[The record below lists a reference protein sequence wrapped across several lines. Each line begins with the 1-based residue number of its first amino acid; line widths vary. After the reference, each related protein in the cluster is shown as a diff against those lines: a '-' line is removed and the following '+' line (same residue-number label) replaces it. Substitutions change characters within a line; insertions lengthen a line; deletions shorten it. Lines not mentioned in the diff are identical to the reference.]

1 MASFSEYRARDW
13 DDRRLILA
21 AILSVLLH
29 VLVALVFLLEPW
41 NFMAKRDPPPL
52 IAEFVMPEPPKPV
65 PPTPPAPPAQA
76 PTPPPPPQTANPELP
91 PTPPVPQLGR
101 GATIGEQSRSP
112 SGAGERARQREERAE
127 EKKPTPP
134 QVDAIGPKPQA
145 RAPQAVPNRADSG
158 NRRQGNASGSGGENA
173 QEMTQSESDFFLSQ
187 IVNTWVLDFDAPRF
201 ANIRIY
207 GKYRVLPN
215 GMMAPPFG
223 KNDPWDMRAMVD
235 GWDLIANDPRP
246 EAAAYRTALETFL
259 RAMRLAQPLA
269 MPPGAQ
275 GYPKNLGLD
284 FRVGDL

>member
-13 DDRRLILA
+13 DDRRLIVA

-41 NFMAKRDPPPL
+41 NFLAKRDPPPL

-65 PPTPPAPPAQA
+65 PPTPPPPPAQA
-76 PTPPPPPQTANPELP
+76 PTPPPPPQTVNPELP
-91 PTPPVPQLGR
+91 PAPPVPQLGR
-101 GATIGEQSRSP
+101 GATIGDQSRAP
-112 SGAGERARQREERAE
+112 SGAGERARQREERTE

-145 RAPQAVPNRADSG
+145 RAPQAVPNRSDSG

-187 IVNTWVLDFDAPRF
+187 IVNTWVLDFDSPRF

-269 MPPGAQ
+269 MPPGVT

>member
-41 NFMAKRDPPPL
+41 NFLAKRDPPPM

-65 PPTPPAPPAQA
+65 PPPPPPPPAQSPTPPAPQQVLNPEQA
-76 PTPPPPPQTANPELP
+76 PQ
-91 PTPPVPQLGR
+91 PVPQLGR
-101 GATIGEQSRSP
+101 GATIGEHSRSP
-112 SGAGERARQREERAE
+112 SGPGERARQKEERAE

-158 NRRQGNASGSGGENA
+158 NRRDGKATGSGGEA
-173 QEMTQSESDFFLSQ
+173 GEEMTQSESDFFLSQ
-187 IVNTWVLDFDAPRF
+187 IVNTWVIDFDSPRF
-201 ANIRIY
+201 ADIRIT
-207 GKYRVLPN
+207 GVYRVLPN

-246 EAAAYRTALETFL
+246 QAAAYRTALETFV

-269 MPPGAQ
+269 MPPNAR
-275 GYPKNLGLD
+275 GYPKILHLD
-284 FRVGDL
+284 FRIGDL